1 MLRSDQ
7 INNNINLSLM
17 KGKRGVIMGVA
28 NDHSIAWGIAQSLSA
43 AGAELAFSYQSQ
55 TLKKRVEPLAKELG
69 SDLIYPCDVESSQD
83 IENFFSSIGKSWK
96 NIDFL
101 VHAIAFSDKNQ
112 LKGNYYDTSKENFIK
127 TMLVSCFSFTE
138 VVREAQKLMVSGGSI
153 LTLTFEGSNRVMPN
167 YNVMGVAKAGL
178 ESSVRYLAADFGT
191 RGIRVNAISAGPMR
205 TLAGGGIA
213 DARAMFNFQK
223 RHSPLQRTVTLSDI
237 GGSAI
242 YLLSELSAGVTGEV
256 HYVDS
261 GYNIIS
267 TPRPEMLHDE
277 SIYDNQD

>member
-1 MLRSDQ
+1 MIMSDP
-7 INNNINLSLM
+7 NNINLSLM
-17 KGKRGVIMGVA
+17 KGKKGVIMGVA

-43 AGAELAFSYQSQ
+43 AGAELAFSYQSE
-55 TLKKRVEPLAKELG
+55 TLKKRVEPLAKMLG
-69 SDLIYPCDVESSQD
+69 SDLIYPCDVESSED
-83 IENFFSSIGKSWK
+83 IEIFFNSIQNKWES
-96 NIDFL
+96 IDFL
-101 VHAIAFSDKNQ
+101 VHAIAFSDKSE
-112 LKGNYYDTSKENFIK
+112 LKGPYYNTTKENFIK

-138 VVREAQKLMVSGGSI
+138 VVKEAQKIMISGGSI
-153 LTLTFEGSNRVMPN
+153 ITLTFDGANRVMPN
-167 YNVMGVAKAGL
+167 YNVMGIAKAGL
-178 ESSVRYLAADFGT
+178 ESSVRYLASDFGT

-223 RHSPLQRTVTLSDI
+223 RHSPLQKTVTLSDI

-242 YLLSELSAGVTGEV
+242 YLLSDLSAGVTGEV

-267 TPRPEMLHDE
+267 TPRPEMLQDE
-277 SIYDNQD
+277 TIYENKD